1 MTILCPPQLLLIFNL
16 QELPAMATALLRA
29 AGAAYPSAGQ
39 RPGRGEVQGSGGP
52 APHRVRPIQHLL
64 TAVGWPCCRFGAP
77 VESLGRRHPRA
88 PVESSEIK
96 SERNESRT
104 IRVEQAADAHVMR
117 AAGAGTDLTPGV
129 HFCCVVG
136 CERRAKRASEWSA
149 GKVRFAVLVWKASDF
164 FNLIGRPTTRIPVF
178 F

>member
-117 AAGAGTDLTPGV
+117 AAGARHGSHPG
-129 HFCCVVG
+129 
-136 CERRAKRASEWSA
+136 RAFLLRGGLRAASKASQRVECRQSPIRCS
-149 GKVRFAVLVWKASDF
+149 GVEGVRFF
-164 FNLIGRPTTRIPVF
+164 
-178 F
+178 